1 MAYDI
6 YRKVTDGNG
15 NVTYTRPRQTTMVNP
30 LGGLPNVIISEDD
43 VIVPNGLPAITKD
56 GASAQIN
63 VSLTDP
69 TVTFN
74 VVDPTSGATIGT
86 MNVATLHN
94 AMYSFY
100 LYLAAIRDATN
111 P

>member
-1 MAYDI
+1 MYDI
-6 YRKVTDGNG
+6 YRKATDGNN

-30 LGGLPNVIISEDD
+30 LGGVPNVIISEDD
-43 VIVPNGLPAITKD
+43 VVVPNGLPAIAKD
-56 GASAQIN
+56 GVSAQIN
-63 VSLTDP
+63 VPLTDP

-74 VVDPTSGATIGT
+74 IVDPTTGATTAT

-100 LYLAAIRDATN
+100 LYLAAIR
-111 P
+111 